1 MTGADKKE
9 RVTSGESITTV
20 STSSGEALVSFHYD
34 GMDTLTGQ
42 STANGREQRFYRND
56 ELANEIRGAASSTF
70 VKAEGMVLAEHQVG
84 GDPRV
89 LLLAGD
95 GKGSVMSETSQAA
108 ISSMAYSPYGHRPDE
123 APMRSHLGYNG
134 HRREAQSGWYLL
146 GNGYRVFNPLLM
158 RFHSP
163 DSLSPFGTGGLN
175 AYMYCVGDPIN
186 NVDPTGHSPWGWLL
200 RGIRRISGSKRI
212 TTATPGYENLP
223 GVLGRNTKSH
233 ATTLM
238 PIQSKHVEQLE
249 GIESSY
255 KVVSKEPSFKQRM
268 FSSEDLYLKH
278 QQQLKSNTAAR
289 LFASENVGER
299 GITREGAKMIKTQAD
314 RLNRSAANIRKD
326 RSDRVMSDRLYK
338 ENKKAAADYRDGVRP
353 DSDRFLRDAGR

>member
-56 ELANEIRGAASSTF
+56 ELANEIRGADSSTF
-70 VKAEGMVLAEHQVG
+70 VQAEGMVLAEHQVG

-108 ISSMAYSPYGHRPDE
+108 VSSMAYSPYGHRPDE

-223 GVLGRNTKSH
+223 GWLGRNTKTH
-233 ATTLM
+233 ATTVL
-238 PIQSKHVEQLE
+238 PIQNKHVERLKDIKS
-249 GIESSY
+249 GYKLNIEELAKKGEPTSSLVAFVQDRNLVKATY
-255 KVVSKEPSFKQRM
+255 
-268 FSSEDLYLKH
+268 
-278 QQQLKSNTAAR
+278 
-289 LFASENVGER
+289 LFASDNIGKP
-299 GITREGAKMIKTQAD
+299 GITRQGAETIKMLAE
-314 RLNRSAANIRKD
+314 RSNRYAAQIRNA
-326 RSDRVMSDRLYK
+326 RSDAAKSYRMYL
-338 ENKKAAADYRDGVRP
+338 ENRKAAADYRDGVRP
-353 DSDRFLRDAGR
+353 DPDRFLRDAGR